1 MAHRVSGIDAAFLY
15 GETPSWHMHVSAV
28 MVVDPTAASRP
39 FTLDAFSR
47 HLESRLHLVPQFRW
61 RLVEVPLGLDRPV
74 FVEDTRFDI
83 TNHLHRIT
91 LPAPGSDEQLGN
103 LVGELVGRKIDRSRP
118 LWEMWL
124 VEGLA
129 GGRKAVVAKIHHAI
143 VDGITGSEIATL
155 LMDLEPDPPPPPDA
169 PEGPASPED
178 LDVVGDDPTP
188 SELVVRGLTY
198 AALTPVRT
206 GQFLV
211 QTARQVA
218 QLVPLRRRPRPAPVP
233 FQAPRV
239 SFNAELTPRRRF
251 AFASVPLA
259 EVRRLKD
266 HAGVKV
272 NDVVLAL
279 CAGALRRY
287 LLNRRELPDAPLI
300 AQVPVSMRAQGD
312 TEVGTKVA
320 AMFTSLATDVA
331 DPLERLAAI
340 AEGTRSAKEM
350 QQALA
355 AEKIMGISET
365 APPALIDLAA
375 RMYTLAGLD
384 RGIPP
389 LMNTIISNVPGP
401 PFPIWCAG
409 SPVEA
414 LYPMGPLLYG
424 CGLNITVFSY
434 RDQVDVG
441 FLVCPD
447 LVPHPWRLAEGIHDA
462 LDELSAVS
470 GGRPA
475 GGPGAT
481 GTSGDGG
488 TAPLGGAPGTGG

>member
-1 MAHRVSGIDAAFLY
+1 VAHRVSGIDAAFLY

-28 MVVDPTAASRP
+28 VVVDPTTATRP
-39 FTLDAFSR
+39 FTLDAFAR

-74 FVEDTRFDI
+74 FVEDHTFDLA
-83 TNHLHRIT
+83 NHLHRIT
-91 LPAPGSDEQLGN
+91 LPAPGGDEQLGN
-103 LVGELVGRKIDRSRP
+103 LVGDLVGRKIDRRRP

-124 VEGLA
+124 VEGLT

-155 LMDLEPDPPPPPDA
+155 LMDLEADPPPPA
-169 PEGPASPED
+169 TTGPAPVAENI
-178 LDVVGDDPTP
+178 DVAGADPTP
-188 SELVVRGLTY
+188 AELVVRGLTY

-211 QTARQVA
+211 QTVRQAA
-218 QLVPLRRRPRPAPVP
+218 QFVPLRRRPRPAPVP

-251 AFASVPLA
+251 AFTSVPLA
-259 EVRRLKD
+259 DVRRLKD
-266 HAGVKV
+266 RAGVKV

-287 LLNRRELPDAPLI
+287 LLNRRELPDVPLV
-300 AQVPVSMRAQGD
+300 AQVPVSMRSAGD
-312 TEVGTKVA
+312 SEVGTKVA

-331 DPLERLAAI
+331 DPAERLAAI

-384 RGIPP
+384 RGLPP

-434 RDQVDVG
+434 RQQVDVG

-447 LVPHPWRLAEGIHDA
+447 LVPHPWRLAEGVDDA
-462 LDELSAVS
+462 LAELLA
-470 GGRPA
+470 A
-475 GGPGAT
+475 L
-481 GTSGDGG
+481 D
-488 TAPLGGAPGTGG
+488 